1 MLSSISAQISMEGRL
16 NFDGGTLNLDGG
28 YFQARWT
35 DAFPPPPLPPPFPYN
50 SSTEYGYTL
59 SEMRDSFVLMS
70 RANLLNRFSS
80 CYNFWFRLKTYGLE
94 KSLRFEIKFSS
105 NLLYFFALNCFYFF
119 TK

>member
-1 MLSSISAQISMEGRL
+1 MWGRL

-28 YFQARWT
+28 DTQARWR
-35 DAFPPPPLPPPFPYN
+35 DPSPYN

-59 SEMRDSFVLMS
+59 SEMRDTFVLMS

-105 NLLYFFALNCFYFF
+105 NLLYFFALNRFYLSR
-119 TK
+119 K